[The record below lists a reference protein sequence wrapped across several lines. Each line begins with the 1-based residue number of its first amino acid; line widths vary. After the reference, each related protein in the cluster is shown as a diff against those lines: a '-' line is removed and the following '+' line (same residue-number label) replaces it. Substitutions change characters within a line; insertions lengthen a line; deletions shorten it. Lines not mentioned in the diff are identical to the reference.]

1 MKLVKL
7 SLVAALAAGAFSAA
21 NATPVEEAIK
31 DIDVSGVL
39 RYRYDTGRFGNRG
52 YGFEDQRS
60 SINDRQNHN
69 YRAQLNFS
77 GAIAD
82 NFKAFV
88 QFDYSAKDGGYG
100 PDSVSNTSNT
110 LNVRQLYLT
119 YTNEDVATSVI
130 AGKQQLN
137 TIWTDN
143 GIDGLVGTGIKV
155 VNNSIDGLTLAAF
168 AVDSFNTD
176 TEGDTLAGSK
186 IFNGYVEKNSKNFPE
201 GTKLNINPYAGNLY
215 GAAAI
220 GSYDIAGGQFN
231 PQLWLSYLNDTGFFY
246 ALDVA
251 YNTTIFDGVNWNIEG
266 AYLGNSLDSKM
277 KSKNTAIVTEYD
289 GNGKSDVITGD
300 EMMANGNLFAL
311 KGTVAVNGWDASLGG
326 IYYGKKDKLTINTL
340 EDQGNIGGLLAGEEI
355 FYTDGSNLNG
365 DIGRNIFGYV
375 TAGYTFNEIVRVGAD
390 FVYGGTKTDPEA
402 ESTGG
407 KKFEAV
413 ARVDY
418 KYSPKLN
425 FSAFYSYVNVDNNHK
440 NEYDGRDGRKNTVRL
455 QALYKF

>member
-21 NATPVEEAIK
+21 NATPLEEAIK

-39 RYRYDTGRFGNRG
+39 RYRYDTGTFGKDKV
-52 YGFEDQRS
+52 GFTDASNNSKQM
-60 SINDRQNHN
+60 HK
-69 YRAQLNFS
+69 YRAQINFS

-88 QFDYSAKDGGYG
+88 QFDYNAQDGGYG
-100 PDSVSNTSNT
+100 YTFDKNRNKINGHEINAQNPLT
-110 LNVRQLYLT
+110 VRQLYLT

-143 GIDGLVGTGIKV
+143 GIDGLVGTGVKV

-168 AVDSFNTD
+168 AVDSFNTAEQ
-176 TEGDTLAGSK
+176 EGELAKSGDFSGKPAESGSQYLLD
-186 IFNGYVEKNSKNFPE
+186 FKN
-201 GTKLNINPYAGNLY
+201 IY

-231 PQLWLSYLNDTGFFY
+231 PQLWLAYMSDNAFLY
-246 ALDVA
+246 ALDLA
-251 YNTTIFDGVNWNIEG
+251 YNTTIFDGINWTIEG
-266 AYLGNSLDSKM
+266 AYLGNSVDNKLKDRFHDATDPES
-277 KSKNTAIVTEYD
+277 SA
-289 GNGKSDVITGD
+289 
-300 EMMANGNLFAL
+300 ANGNFFAL
-311 KGTVAVNGWDASLGG
+311 RGTVEVNGWDASLGG
-326 IYYGKKDKLTINTL
+326 LYYGKKDKITVTVI
-340 EDQGNIGGLLAGEEI
+340 EDQGNIGSLLAGEEI
-355 FYTDGSNLNG
+355 FYTEGSRLNG
-365 DIGRNIFGYV
+365 DVGQNIFGYV
-375 TAGYTFNEIVRVGAD
+375 TAGYTFNETVRVGAD
-390 FVYGGTKTDPEA
+390 FVYGGTKTDKEVRPDFV
-402 ESTGG
+402 GG
-407 KKFEAV
+407 KKLEAV

-425 FSAFYSYVNVDNNHK
+425 FSAFYSYVNVDQDTGSKDKGDH
-440 NEYDGRDGRKNTVRL
+440 NTVRL